1 MAKYR
6 DYSEEDIRS
15 AVLSSKSIAGV
26 LRKLDLAPVGG
37 NYGTIKKRIA
47 ELGID
52 ISHFTGQAWM
62 PKNWHFKKFDELTRP
77 ASIKQ
82 RLIQERGHQCEC
94 CLLESWMENRIT
106 LELDHIN
113 GNRND
118 NGRENLRLL
127 CPNCHAQTPT
137 WRRRKNIL
145 IDFDRAA

>member
-6 DYSEEDIRS
+6 DYSEEDIKN
-15 AVLSSKSIAGV
+15 AVSSSESIAGV
-26 LRKLDLAPVGG
+26 LRKLDLAPAGG
-37 NYGTIKKRIA
+37 NYGTIKRRIA

-52 ISHFTGQAWM
+52 TSHFTGQAWM
-62 PKNWHFKKFDELTRP
+62 PKDWHFKKFDELTKS
-77 ASIKQ
+77 ASIKR

-94 CLLESWMENRIT
+94 CLLESWMEISIA

-118 NGRENLRLL
+118 NNRENLRLL

-137 WRRRKNIL
+137 WRRRKSAL
-145 IDFDRAA
+145 TGFDKVA